1 MSRLLIWPVKGMKSR
16 LHEQRLSDFLKTLP
30 AVEEVEVSLVRE
42 RAGIRVCTGARVPSR
57 RVLNAK
63 LQKLGFELLAPTVDQ
78 LEKEGAMPATC
89 ELPGSSRPFSARIAQ
104 ALFAFLGVYLSFR
117 LLWPIL
123 ATRIPTV
130 TAEASLLALLGLGIV
145 ASLST
150 CLASTGAFL
159 LAYSSGRSKKSDLL
173 WLHLGRL
180 LAFVLGGGLLG
191 AIGRLWTVSSASS
204 GIVEF
209 VLGGIFLMVALN
221 LLELTPSLGSFG
233 LSLPRSWSRF
243 VESRAQKHGA
253 IASFIVGAATFILP
267 CGFTQT
273 AQTLALASGSFTRGA
288 LLLGAFAF
296 GTLPTLLGV
305 SWFGSLATLK
315 QRSFRLVTGAILFLF
330 ALGQVDGG
338 LTVLGAPMTLGG
350 LANRVWINTVAFVVP
365 PTAQAQE
372 QLVKMDVARGMFSPN
387 RFVIHQGVPVR
398 WEVNGVDL
406 GGCASTLLAPT
417 LGIRRDLQFGA
428 NTILFTPKQ
437 TGEIPFS
444 CSIGAIRGS
453 FTVVP

>member
-1 MSRLLIWPVKGMKSR
+1 MSRVLIWPVKGMKSR
-16 LHEQRLSDFLKTLP
+16 LHEQRLVDFLKTLP
-30 AVEEVEVSLVRE
+30 NVEEVEVSLSRE
-42 RAGIRVCTGARVPSR
+42 RAGIRLRAGARVPSR
-57 RVLNAK
+57 RALNIQ
-63 LQKLGFELLAPTVDQ
+63 LEKLGLLLLAPTVNQ
-78 LEKEGAMPATC
+78 RETERVIGGTC
-89 ELPGSSRPFSARIAQ
+89 ELPSSSRPFGTRIVQ
-104 ALFAFLGVYLSFR
+104 AMAVLFAVYLSFR
-117 LLWPIL
+117 VLWPML
-123 ATRIPTV
+123 ATHVPSV
-130 TAEASLLALLGLGIV
+130 TAEASLVALLGLGVV

-159 LAYSSGRSKKSDLL
+159 LAYSSSRERKSELA

-180 LAFVLGGGLLG
+180 VAFVIGGGLLG
-191 AIGRLWTVSSASS
+191 AIGRLWTLSSTSS
-204 GIVEF
+204 GLVELVLGAAF
-209 VLGGIFLMVALN
+209 VLVALN
-221 LLELTPSLGSFG
+221 LLELAPSLSSLG
-233 LSLPRSWSRF
+233 LSLPKSWSRF
-243 VESRAQKHGA
+243 VEHRAQKHGA
-253 IASFIVGAATFILP
+253 VASFMVGAATFVLP

-273 AQTLALASGSFTRGA
+273 AQTLALASGSFMRGA
-288 LLLGAFAF
+288 LLLGAFAI

-338 LTVLGAPMTLGG
+338 LTVLGAPMTIGG
-350 LANRVWINTVAFVVP
+350 LANHAWVTTVAFVIP
-365 PTAQAQE
+365 HPAQAQE
-372 QLVKMDVARGMFSPN
+372 QVVKMTVANGMFSPN

-417 LGIRRDLQFGA
+417 LGIRKDLLFGA
-428 NTILFTPKQ
+428 NTILFTPRQ

-444 CSIGAIRGS
+444 CSVGAIRGS